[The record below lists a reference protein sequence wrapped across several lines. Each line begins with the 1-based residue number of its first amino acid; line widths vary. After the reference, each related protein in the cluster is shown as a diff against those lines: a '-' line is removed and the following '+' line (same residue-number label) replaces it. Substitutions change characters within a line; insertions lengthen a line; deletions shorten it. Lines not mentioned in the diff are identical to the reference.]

1 MDASDPRTPD
11 PSQAPPPA
19 PSRPNWYDS
28 SWQQSPAFD
37 PTWDQSP
44 AFEPGPPPAYPAP
57 QAPRVDARPHHT
69 RTVGTGSL
77 IAVALVAAV
86 AGGAAGAAVVSVAN
100 GPSANAASSNLNANA
115 QAALSLTSQSAT
127 ATQAPAAVPAGS
139 SAADIYA
146 AVSPSIV
153 TIEIQATANSTNP
166 FTGQGGS
173 QVVEGSGSG
182 IILTSDG
189 WILTNRH
196 VAANADSLNVILSDG
211 SQYQGTVKGV
221 DTYTDFAIVK
231 IDASNLPAVT
241 LGDSDALRVGDAL
254 YVIGNP
260 LGQYPDSDTAGIV
273 SGLDRSLDVASDLG
287 QGGESLSHM
296 IQTDAA
302 INPGNSGGAVVNS
315 EGQVVGVATA
325 TSGQAQGISFALP
338 VNLAKPIIDQVENGQ
353 AVSRPW
359 LGIRYIP
366 LDAQIAKDNSLDV
379 NNGAWITTQG
389 ATSNGNSN
397 GNGNGNGNGNSSANN
412 GAAVIADGPA
422 AKAGLKD
429 GDIIT
434 AVDGQNIDESHPL
447 DLVLL
452 AHKPGD
458 QITLTVDR
466 NGKSVTLTATLGERP
481 AATGTLSIQ

>member
-1 MDASDPRTPD
+1 MDASNSRTPD
-11 PSQAPPPA
+11 PSLAPPPP

-57 QAPRVDARPHHT
+57 QTSRVEAHPHRT

-86 AGGAAGAAVVSVAN
+86 AGGAAGAAVVSVAH
-100 GPSANAASSNLNANA
+100 GPSANASSTGSNANA
-115 QAALSLTSQSAT
+115 RAAVSVSSPSAT
-127 ATQAPAAVPAGS
+127 ATQAPAVVPSGS

-166 FTGQGGS
+166 FTGQGGQ

-196 VAANADSLNVILSDG
+196 VAANADSLTVILSDG
-211 SQYQGTVKGV
+211 SQYDGTVKGV

-241 LGDSDALRVGDAL
+241 LGDSDALRVGDSL

-273 SGLDRSLDVASDLG
+273 SGLDRSLDVSSDLG
-287 QGGESLSHM
+287 QGGESLAHM

-359 LGIRYIP
+359 LGVRYIP
-366 LDAQIAKDNSLDV
+366 LDAQIAKDNNLDV
-379 NNGAWITTQG
+379 NNGAWVTTKG
-389 ATSNGNSN
+389 ATGNGNAN
-397 GNGNGNGNGNSSANN
+397 GNGSSNP

-434 AVDGQNIDESHPL
+434 AVDGQAIDADHPL

-452 AHKPGD
+452 THKPGD
-458 QITLTVDR
+458 KITLTVDR
-466 NGKSVTLTATLGERP
+466 NGNSVTLDVTLGDRP
-481 AATGTLSIQ
+481 ASTGTLSIQ